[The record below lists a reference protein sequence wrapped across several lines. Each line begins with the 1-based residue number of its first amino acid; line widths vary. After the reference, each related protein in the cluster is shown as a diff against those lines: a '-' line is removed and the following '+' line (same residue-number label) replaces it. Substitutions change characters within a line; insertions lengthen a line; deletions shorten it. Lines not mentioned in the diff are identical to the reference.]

1 MKRVAVTSG
10 GTLEWGQSREITR
23 VEDLLIF
30 HSHIILAR
38 VRKQRISNSIR
49 TYIAIHDTTAI
60 GSLLEVVQVDN
71 DPATY
76 NGAQF
81 CPAEDVALSRDGTT
95 ILRLAPCA
103 EDGNDQ
109 Q

>member
-1 MKRVAVTSG
+1 M
-10 GTLEWGQSREITR
+10 GQSREIAR

-30 HSHIILAR
+30 HSHILAR
-38 VRKQRISNSIR
+38 VRKQRSSNSVR
-49 TYIAIHDTTAI
+49 TYIAIHYTAT
-60 GSLLEVVQVDN
+60 GPLLEAVQVDN